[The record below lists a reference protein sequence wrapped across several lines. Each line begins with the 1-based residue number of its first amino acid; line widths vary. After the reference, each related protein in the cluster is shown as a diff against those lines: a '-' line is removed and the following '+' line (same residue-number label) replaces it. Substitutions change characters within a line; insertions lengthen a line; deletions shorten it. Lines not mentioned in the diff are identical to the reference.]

1 MYTWPTGTSS
11 PMQDP
16 KYHSIVDL
24 GYWTCFIDANE
35 SAIHEL
41 VVNNHEPHK
50 DLELPVGHVVMDLRR
65 EIVAAANSLLG
76 RPYYIDAIW
85 GIYTDV
91 GQSVMAHS
99 HWNNSWL
106 NPDEYFSFCYYPCGD
121 PEDAPM
127 VLHIQHSNRQE
138 ILERI
143 PIEPGKL
150 VIFRSYYQHMTE
162 RQIADKHRVSIAGNL
177 YPVEPNGVKV
187 KREPRQGVLS
197 DDLWQE

>member
-1 MYTWPTGTSS
+1 MYTWPTVTSS
-11 PMQDP
+11 PMRDL
-16 KYHSIVDL
+16 KHHSIIDL

-35 SAIHEL
+35 SVIYEMVMAK
-41 VVNNHEPHK
+41 HEPNK
-50 DLELPVGHVVMDLRR
+50 DFELPTSHTVMDLRR
-65 EIVAAANSLLG
+65 EITTAANKILG

-85 GIYTDV
+85 GVHT
-91 GQSVMAHS
+91 GPGESVIAHS

-106 NPDEYFSFCYYPCGD
+106 NPDEYFSFCYYPCAKEG
-121 PEDAPM
+121 DAPM
-127 VLHIQHSNRQE
+127 VIHIQHSNRQE

-143 PIEPGKL
+143 EPEAGML

-162 RQIADKHRVSIAGNL
+162 RQIVDRHRVSIAGNL
-177 YPVEPNGVKV
+177 YPMEPNGVKV